1 MENGKILGP
10 QKDIGADSLPLPDA
24 WAQTVTDDLAHY
36 WERKAEMEQLPPCE
50 RDNEDEEVIDVGF
63 VGPFFTIERSQ
74 PDAVDDEDELEQG
87 WLPGYDITD
96 DHE

>member
-1 MENGKILGP
+1 VANQKILRP
-10 QKDIGADSLPLPDA
+10 QKPIGVDSLPLPDA

-36 WERKAEMEQLPPCE
+36 WERKA
-50 RDNEDEEVIDVGF
+50 VIDQF
-63 VGPFFTIERSQ
+63 DPCI
-74 PDAVDDEDELEQG
+74 VDDEDELGQE